1 MRTVDTE
8 PEQDVSPYVRP
19 EIRPETK
26 KPEAKIFQRMQD
38 LPFLSGFDDVS
49 SGEWDNL

>member
-8 PEQDVSPYVRP
+8 PEQDVNPYVTP

-26 KPEAKIFQRMQD
+26 RPEAKIFQRMQD
-38 LPFLSGFDDVS
+38 LPFLSGFDDIS
-49 SGEWDNL
+49 TGEWDNL

>member
-26 KPEAKIFQRMQD
+26 RPEAKIRIQD
-38 LPFLSGFDDVS
+38 LPFLTGFDDVS
-49 SGEWDNL
+49 TGEGDNL